1 MEGGMLGAT
10 DFAKAL
16 RVTRGTVQNYVR
28 TGQVLWIPKGSSQRE
43 YPAWQV
49 HEHALL
55 PHLEVILF
63 KLRAISV
70 SPTAAVRFFLMPRGL
85 LNGRRVLDVLRNGTE
100 REQEKA
106 LALATRNGEI

>member
-1 MEGGMLGAT
+1 MLGAT